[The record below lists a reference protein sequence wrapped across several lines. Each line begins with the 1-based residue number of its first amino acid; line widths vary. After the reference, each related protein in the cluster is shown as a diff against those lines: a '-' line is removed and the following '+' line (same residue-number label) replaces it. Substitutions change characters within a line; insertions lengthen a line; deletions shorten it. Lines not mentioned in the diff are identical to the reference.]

1 MVEFRYSRPAGN
13 RVYRVDNVPRAATED
28 DIRDFFQNHM
38 ILDQVRAAHPRT
50 GANSSIYVM
59 FGHVHPVNWMS
70 DYIRGNRVRVEAAPS
85 GNYIVNDNHDGF
97 VRPGL
102 SGPDSALPG
111 RPYGTRGLTD
121 SDFPALGITRE
132 DEERR
137 REEEAVRRREAR
149 EARVKESQLLQE
161 EHEKVLREREEES
174 RKEKELEAQAKAR
187 AQKKRAAL
195 AELIPQVLQN
205 LGEVLPPHRVPS
217 PDLDN
222 REDTRNRVLFM
233 TDIPPELDNDVVMAF
248 LHPFRPEGIDR
259 AELGGNRMLSAIIL
273 MQTAEGRDQA
283 VEQLNG
289 TTLAGQRVVLQ
300 AFNNV
305 TQDVLDRVL
314 NPPVPNAPSSS
325 NPPQASSSYS
335 PFGASP
341 ETTSPDPPAPDMSA
355 LTAVLRNLNLVQE
368 PTPAPPQQTPRGRGR
383 GRGRGSSSNRRSS
396 GRGRG
401 RGTTQP
407 SGQVAQ
413 PPWNYNQTSYALT
426 RAEADRI
433 NAERQRRNGNIRGG
447 RGGRGGR
454 AGGRGNG
461 RGQ

>member
-1 MVEFRYSRPAGN
+1 
-13 RVYRVDNVPRAATED
+13 
-28 DIRDFFQNHM
+28 
-38 ILDQVRAAHPRT
+38 
-50 GANSSIYVM
+50 
-59 FGHVHPVNWMS
+59 
-70 DYIRGNRVRVEAAPS
+70 
-85 GNYIVNDNHDGF
+85 
-97 VRPGL
+97 
-102 SGPDSALPG
+102 
-111 RPYGTRGLTD
+111 
-121 SDFPALGITRE
+121 
-132 DEERR
+132 
-137 REEEAVRRREAR
+137 
-149 EARVKESQLLQE
+149 LQE
-161 EHEKVLREREEES
+161 EHEKVVREREEES
-174 RKEKELEAQAKAR
+174 RKREEQEAQAKAQ
-187 AQKKRAAL
+187 AEKKRL
-195 AELIPQVLQN
+195 AELIPRVLQN
-205 LGEVLPPHRVPS
+205 LGDVLPPHRVPS

-233 TDIPPELDNDVVMAF
+233 TDIPPELNNDVVMAF

-259 AELGGNRMLSAIIL
+259 AELGGNRMLSAIVL

-314 NPPVPNAPSSS
+314 NSPVPSAPSSS

-341 ETTSPDPPAPDMSA
+341 TTSPDPPAPDMSA
-355 LTAVLRNLNLVQE
+355 LTAVLRNLNLVQD
-368 PTPAPPQQTPRGRGR
+368 PTPASPQPAPRGRGR

-401 RGTTQP
+401 RGTAQP
-407 SGQVAQ
+407 SGQVVQ
-413 PPWNYNQTSYALT
+413 PPWNYNQSSYALT
-426 RAEADRI
+426 RADADRI
-433 NAERQRRNGNIRGG
+433 NAERQRGYGNVRGG

-454 AGGRGNG
+454 PGGRGNG

>member
-1 MVEFRYSRPAGN
+1 
-13 RVYRVDNVPRAATED
+13 
-28 DIRDFFQNHM
+28 
-38 ILDQVRAAHPRT
+38 
-50 GANSSIYVM
+50 M
-59 FGHVHPVNWMS
+59 FGHVHPVGWTS
-70 DYIRGNRVRVEAAPS
+70 DYIRGSRVRVEAAPS

-132 DEERR
+132 DEARR
-137 REEEAVRRREAR
+137 REEQAVRLREAR

-161 EHEKVLREREEES
+161 EHEKVVREREEES
-174 RKEKELEAQAKAR
+174 RKNRELEAQAKAR
-187 AQKKRAAL
+187 AEQKRADL

-205 LGEVLPPHRVPS
+205 LGDVLPPHRVPS

-273 MQTAEGRDQA
+273 MQTAEGRDEA
-283 VEQLNG
+283 VAQLNG

-314 NPPVPNAPSSS
+314 NPPVPSAPSSS
-325 NPPQASSSYS
+325 NPPPSSSSYS
-335 PFGASP
+335 PFGASQ
-341 ETTSPDPPAPDMSA
+341 TTSPDPPAPDITA

-368 PTPAPPQQTPRGRGR
+368 PTPAPPQSAPRGR

-401 RGTTQP
+401 RGTAQP

-413 PPWNYNQTSYALT
+413 PPWNYNQTSYSLT
-426 RAEADRI
+426 RADADRI
-433 NAERQRRNGNIRGG
+433 NADRQRRNGNIRGG

-454 AGGRGNG
+454 PGGRGNG

>member
-50 GANSSIYVM
+50 GANSI
-59 FGHVHPVNWMS
+59 
-70 DYIRGNRVRVEAAPS
+70 
-85 GNYIVNDNHDGF
+85 NDNHDGV

-132 DEERR
+132 DEARR
-137 REEEAVRRREAR
+137 REEEAVRLREAR
-149 EARVKESQLLQE
+149 EARVKESQALQE
-161 EHEKVLREREEES
+161 EHEKVVREREEKA
-174 RKEKELEAQAKAR
+174 RKEKELEAQAKAQV
-187 AQKKRAAL
+187 AKKRLAL
-195 AELIPQVLQN
+195 ADLIPRVLQN
-205 LGEVLPPHRVPS
+205 LGDVLPPHRVPS

-259 AELGGNRMLSAIIL
+259 AEVGGNRMLSGIVL

-300 AFNNV
+300 AFNNRPQLV
-305 TQDVLDRVL
+305 E
-314 NPPVPNAPSSS
+314 PSTGLELLL
-325 NPPQASSSYS
+325 PIWR
-335 PFGASP
+335 F
-341 ETTSPDPPAPDMSA
+341 PDH
-355 LTAVLRNLNLVQE
+355 
-368 PTPAPPQQTPRGRGR
+368 
-383 GRGRGSSSNRRSS
+383 
-396 GRGRG
+396 
-401 RGTTQP
+401 
-407 SGQVAQ
+407 VA
-413 PPWNYNQTSYALT
+413 
-426 RAEADRI
+426 
-433 NAERQRRNGNIRGG
+433 
-447 RGGRGGR
+447 
-454 AGGRGNG
+454 
-461 RGQ
+461 